1 MEKKKDHLIK
11 KSTLERETADEMINN
26 DSRGEHGEKKVKWY
40 LGRSSPSTCSVMYM
54 EAVHGC
60 LEHVGDLFFFFF
72 FYLHFICIMHN
83 NQWWFG
89 WAFVV
94 TMYSLLHYFIYC
106 IDKWKSRLN
115 QGHKW
120 TWQTKQKWKLRTPL
134 DCSYNQPSQCTASK
148 PTHFLI
154 IQCIK
159 RKLGC
164 STIHYK
170 SSHPLILG

>member
-1 MEKKKDHLIK
+1 MVSGKEQP
-11 KSTLERETADEMINN
+11 INMQC
-26 DSRGEHGEKKVKWY
+26 DVYGGSAWLSG
-40 LGRSSPSTCSVMYM
+40 TC
-54 EAVHGC
+54 G
-60 LEHVGDLFFFFF
+60 GPFFIF
-72 FYLHFICIMHN
+72 FYLLFICIMHN

-94 TMYSLLHYFIYC
+94 TMYSLLHSFIYC
-106 IDKWKSRLN
+106 IDKWKLRFN
-115 QGHKW
+115 QGYKW
-120 TWQTKQKWKLRTPL
+120 TWQTKWKSKLRTPL
-134 DCSYNQPSQCTASK
+134 DCSYNQPSKCTASK
-148 PTHFLI
+148 PTHLLI